1 MHGAQIEGMARA
13 GKFRQVAFRT
23 GREKFCIV
31 RRLLTPPIPMPSSF
45 ARYLTFV
52 LLAVALILPYAVVA
66 HTYPIPTFYAEFT
79 ALALYLMVGAGVW
92 LLVRS
97 ARPANDFR
105 SPTVALVPLV
115 FGLLLIVQTI
125 ALPVAQPSMN
135 WLGAG
140 YLLAAFMAVHAGYGI
155 TRVNLTR
162 AAMVWGAWALVIGGL
177 FAVFCQVIQLLHL
190 ETKVTPLVVA
200 YNVQFDRRP
209 FGNMAQANH
218 LATYIAFATAAALYL
233 VQTRRLNVLLWVVLS
248 AIYSGGLALT
258 VSRGPWL
265 QMAVIVVAG
274 FWMALSATRGV
285 RAEGEAGNLGG
296 TGARA
301 GNARAWVVPVVL
313 FAIFFAVNGLVRW
326 ANVHYQWQLDQSAA
340 DRFKDAGQIAPRI
353 ALWRYGWTMFK
364 THPLLG
370 VGWGDFP
377 IHQFELARKLGGVE
391 IANNSHDIFIDL
403 LAKTGVVGCA
413 IVVIGL
419 VAWFVRALRAPHTA
433 ERIFG
438 FALIGALVMHAL
450 VEYPQQYMFFLLPAM
465 FVFGLLETKPLRFV
479 PPGVTRVAYAVIVFG
494 GIAALWPVLRD
505 YNRAEVLYYGS
516 HPAQE
521 YAEAPSFLFSA
532 WGDYGMATLMP
543 INTANL
549 ATKLAAHKRAI
560 ALLPGE
566 TVLRRYA
573 VLQVLDGNTDGAF
586 DTVERL
592 KIFAQELHDWP
603 AQLAALYSLCD
614 DEPTLAGFKAAL
626 VKKYGLPATK
636 VEEDED
642 DSDD

>member
-1 MHGAQIEGMARA
+1 
-13 GKFRQVAFRT
+13 
-23 GREKFCIV
+23 
-31 RRLLTPPIPMPSSF
+31 MPSPF

-66 HTYPIPTFYAEFT
+66 HTYPIPTFYSEFT

-97 ARPANDFR
+97 AQPARDFR
-105 SPTVALVPLV
+105 SPTIALVPLA
-115 FGLLLIVQTI
+115 FGLLLIVQTL
-125 ALPVAQPSMN
+125 ALPVEQPSMN

-155 TRVNLTR
+155 ARVNLTR
-162 AAMVWGAWALVIGGL
+162 TAMVWGAWALVIGGL

-200 YNVQFDRRP
+200 YNVRFDRRP

-265 QMAVIVVAG
+265 QMGVIVVAG
-274 FWMALSATRGV
+274 FWMALCATRGV
-285 RAEGEAGNLGG
+285 RAEDDAGNIA
-296 TGARA
+296 GARA
-301 GNARAWVVPVVL
+301 GYARAWVVPVVL

-326 ANVHYQWQLDQSAA
+326 ANVHYQLQLDQSAA

-403 LAKTGVVGCA
+403 LAKTGALGCA

-419 VAWFVRALRAPHTA
+419 LAWFVRALRAPHTA

-479 PPGVTRVAYAVIVFG
+479 PPNLTRAVYAVVVFG
-494 GIAALWPVLRD
+494 GIASLWPVVRD

-516 HPAQE
+516 HPAEE
-521 YAEAPSFLFSA
+521 YAQAPSFLFRA

-543 INTANL
+543 IDASDL
-549 ATKLAAHKRAI
+549 ATKLAAHERAI

-573 VLQVLDGNTDGAF
+573 VLQALDRNSDGAF

-603 AQLAALYSLCD
+603 TQLASLYSLCD
-614 DEPTLAGFKAAL
+614 GEPALAGFKAAL
-626 VKKYGLPATK
+626 VKKYGTSAVK
-636 VEEDED
+636 VQQEED

>member
-1 MHGAQIEGMARA
+1 
-13 GKFRQVAFRT
+13 
-23 GREKFCIV
+23 
-31 RRLLTPPIPMPSSF
+31 MPSPF

-52 LLAVALILPYAVVA
+52 LLALALILPYAVVN

-97 ARPANDFR
+97 ARPTVEFA
-105 SPTVALVPLV
+105 SPVVALVPLA
-115 FGLLLIVQTI
+115 FGLLLVVQTI

-155 TRVNLTR
+155 AR
-162 AAMVWGAWALVIGGL
+162 AQLVRTAMVWGAWALVIGGL
-177 FAVFCQVIQLLHL
+177 FAVFSQVIQLLHL
-190 ETKVTPLVVA
+190 EVKVTPLVVA

-233 VQTRRLNVLLWVVLS
+233 VQTRRLNLLLWVVLS
-248 AIYSGGLALT
+248 AVYSGGLALT

-265 QMAVIVVAG
+265 QIAVIVAAG
-274 FWMALSATRGV
+274 LWMALSATRGV
-285 RAEGEAGNLGG
+285 RGEAESGDSGLAVN
-296 TGARA
+296 A
-301 GNARAWVVPVVL
+301 GLRDWLVPLVL
-313 FAIFFAVNGLVRW
+313 FAIFVAVNAFVRW
-326 ANVHYQWQLDQSAA
+326 ANVHYQLQLDQSAA

-364 THPLLG
+364 EHPLLG

-377 IHQFELARKLGGVE
+377 IHQFELARTLGGVE
-391 IANNSHDIFIDL
+391 IANNSHDIFLDL
-403 LAKTGVVGCA
+403 LAKTGVVGCG
-413 IVVIGL
+413 IVLIGL
-419 VAWFVRALRAPHTA
+419 LAWFVRQLRARHTA

-465 FVFGLLETKPLRFV
+465 FVFGLLETKPLGFV
-479 PPGVTRVAYAVIVFG
+479 PSRAAFAAYTLIVFG
-494 GIAALWPVLRD
+494 GIASLWPVLRD
-505 YNRAEVLYYGS
+505 YNRSEVLYYGS
-516 HPAQE
+516 HPAQQ
-521 YAEAPSFLFSA
+521 YAEAPSFLFRA

-543 INTANL
+543 MDAASL
-549 ATKLAAHKRAI
+549 ATKLAAHERAI

-573 VLQVLDGNTDGAF
+573 VLQALAGNTDGAA
-586 DTVERL
+586 DTVARL

-603 AQLAALYSLCD
+603 TQLAALYGLLD
-614 DEPTLAGFKAAL
+614 NEPTLAGFKAGL
-626 VKKYGLPATK
+626 VKQYGNPPASAS
-636 VEEDED
+636 DDDD

>member
-1 MHGAQIEGMARA
+1 
-13 GKFRQVAFRT
+13 
-23 GREKFCIV
+23 
-31 RRLLTPPIPMPSSF
+31 MPSPF

-52 LLAVALILPYAVVA
+52 LLALALILPYAVVN

-97 ARPANDFR
+97 ARPAVEFA
-105 SPTVALVPLV
+105 SPVVALVPLA
-115 FGLLLIVQTI
+115 FGLLLVVQTI

-155 TRVNLTR
+155 AR
-162 AAMVWGAWALVIGGL
+162 ARLVRTAMVWGAWALVIGGL
-177 FAVFCQVIQLLHL
+177 FAVFCQIVQLLHL
-190 ETKVTPLVVA
+190 EVKVSPLVVA

-233 VQTRRLNVLLWVVLS
+233 VQTRRLNLLLWVVLS

-265 QMAVIVVAG
+265 QMGVIVVAG
-274 FWMALSATRGV
+274 LWMALSAARGV
-285 RAEGEAGNLGG
+285 RGERDVHVGDVAVKAGVRDWL
-296 TGARA
+296 
-301 GNARAWVVPVVL
+301 VPLVL
-313 FAIFFAVNGLVRW
+313 FAIFVAVNAFVRW
-326 ANVHYQWQLDQSAA
+326 ANVHYQLQLDQSAA

-364 THPLLG
+364 EHPLLG

-377 IHQFELARKLGGVE
+377 IHQFELARTLGGVE
-391 IANNSHDIFIDL
+391 IANNSHDIFLDL
-403 LAKTGVVGCA
+403 LAKTGVVGCG
-413 IVVIGL
+413 IVLLGL
-419 VAWFVRALRAPHTA
+419 LAWFVRQLRASHTA

-438 FALIGALVMHAL
+438 FALIGALAMHAL

-479 PPGVTRVAYAVIVFG
+479 PSRAAFAAYTVIVFG
-494 GIAALWPVLRD
+494 GIVSLWPVLRD

-516 HPAQE
+516 HPAQQ
-521 YAEAPSFLFSA
+521 YAEAPSFLFRA

-543 INTANL
+543 MNAANL
-549 ATKLAAHKRAI
+549 PSKLAAHERAI

-573 VLQVLDGNTDGAF
+573 VLQALAGNTDGAA
-586 DTVERL
+586 DTVARL

-603 AQLAALYSLCD
+603 TQLAALYGLLD
-614 DEPTLAGFKAAL
+614 AEPTLAGFKADL
-626 VKKYGLPATK
+626 VKQYGNPPASAS
-636 VEEDED
+636 DDDDDD